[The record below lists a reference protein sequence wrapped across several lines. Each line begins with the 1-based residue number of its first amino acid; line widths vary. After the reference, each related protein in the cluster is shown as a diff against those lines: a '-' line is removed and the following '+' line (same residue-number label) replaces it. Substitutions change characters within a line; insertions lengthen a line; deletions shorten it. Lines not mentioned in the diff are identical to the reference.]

1 MNEYVKIPNIYKRE
15 EHGSNSLIKGQYTKP
30 ELEYL
35 AGLEWSW
42 TEKVDGTNIRI
53 IWDGYR
59 VSFKGRTDK
68 ADTPKALLEKLEELF
83 GGESK
88 EELFENLF
96 GQKPAILYG
105 EGYGGKIQSGGD
117 YGDVNFILF
126 DAVVDGYWLK
136 MANVQE
142 IAASFG
148 INYVPIVGSGT
159 LDAAVEYIK
168 SQPKSQL
175 RNREL
180 EGIVVRPMVPLFYR
194 NGEPIMVK
202 IKCRDFR

>member
-1 MNEYVKIPNIYKRE
+1 MNEYLKIPNIYKRE
-15 EHGSNSLIKGQYTKP
+15 EYGSNNLIEGLYTKP

-42 TEKVDGTNIRI
+42 TEKVDGTNIRVV
-53 IWDGYR
+53 WDGYR

-68 ADTPKALLEKLEELF
+68 ADIPKALLEKLEELF

-88 EELFENLF
+88 EELFESLF

-126 DAVVDGYWLK
+126 DAIVDGYWLK

-142 IAASFG
+142 IASSFG

-159 LDAAVEYIK
+159 LNEAVEYIK
-168 SQPKSQL
+168 SHPKSQL